1 MMTQAKHV
9 LVVDDDDAILE
20 TLRDILEFEG
30 YQVETLQDGTRILEQ
45 IHLNPPAMVL
55 LDLRMPGLDGRQVFQ
70 SIKADPQAADIPVV
84 LVTADDSGS
93 SYAGELGTVDFIAKP
108 FKLDQLFACIE
119 RFMGQP
125 TETAQ

>member
-1 MMTQAKHV
+1 MTQSKHV
-9 LVVDDDDAILE
+9 LIVDDDDAILE

-30 YQVETLQDGTRILEQ
+30 YQVRTLQDGSRILEQ
-45 IHLNPPAMVL
+45 IHAEPPAMVL

-70 SIKADPQAADIPVV
+70 SLQTDPLSIDIPVV

-93 SYAGELGTVDFIAKP
+93 SYAGELGAVDYIAKP